1 VSGVWSM
8 SPELSQLYGGLL
20 GRADDILGMPLGY
33 SPQALA
39 SMFGPQFETIRGQER
54 ATGNQI
60 QGGLSNL
67 GMTNTG
73 AGMEMMNQNA
83 WNAQNNISNLM
94 RDLFVKNED
103 VRRSDLLNNTQ
114 LAQSLFGSGLG
125 AEQLTEAIN
134 AGRRG
139 KQATSG
145 TNSLRFS
152 RSTEGRRI
160 LWDYKKHMPGCS
172 GRRQLP
178 PQRSRAAG

>member
-1 VSGVWSM
+1 M

-139 KQATSG
+139 EASDFWNKLLALLQIYRG
-145 TNSLRFS
+145 
-152 RSTEGRRI
+152 
-160 LWDYKKHMPGCS
+160 
-172 GRRQLP
+172 
-178 PQRSRAAG
+178 